1 MMFFSKKDLR
11 SAFLPGILTLL
22 AITVP
27 AVFFSCYP
35 GDPITPADT
44 DVVATFY
51 NPAADFSSLMTY
63 AMPDSVLQVADPD
76 LDAGNISRQFDQ
88 LILDRIE
95 QNLLQL
101 GYTKVA
107 NPADADVLVLPFVS
121 STTWI
126 SGGCYYYWGYW
137 YPYPGYCYPVAYT
150 YTTGSLVIAMSDQN
164 NSDETNA
171 LWVAG
176 INGLMSE
183 STTADISRRIN
194 TNIDQAFRQSPYL
207 GEGK

>member
-1 MMFFSKKDLR
+1 M
-11 SAFLPGILTLL
+11 
-22 AITVP
+22 
-27 AVFFSCYP
+27 
-35 GDPITPADT
+35 
-44 DVVATFY
+44 
-51 NPAADFSSLMTY
+51 
-63 AMPDSVLQVADPD
+63 
-76 LDAGNISRQFDQ
+76 
-88 LILDRIE
+88 
-95 QNLLQL
+95 LQL
-101 GYTKVA
+101 GYTKVV
-107 NPADADVLVLPFVS
+107 NPADADVLILPFVS

-126 SGGCYYYWGYW
+126 SGGCYYYWDYW

-183 STTADISRRIN
+183 STTADISVRID